1 MYHSL
6 DDIYRSMRLEPF
18 QSYFG
23 DYLSAIREARDKGAS
38 HDYLRQ
44 VFIEFARKSFR
55 VDPVDIEL
63 EKGIKG
69 TKLRG
74 SIDALYQDIVFEFKR
89 DLKLER
95 EKGKEELERY
105 LRSLGDKQ
113 VFFGVLTDGLTF
125 EAYLLHNDALI
136 NIDEVNLERLST
148 EDAFIWFDA
157 FLFSEKELTWL
168 SGLVIPVLS
177 SIPLSIASAGCLSQ
191 LRMTLRAKLNFVSG
205 ISF

>member
-1 MYHSL
+1 M
-6 DDIYRSMRLEPF
+6 EPF
-18 QSYFG
+18 QSYFQN
-23 DYLSAIREARDKGAS
+23 YLSAIRRAKDEGAS

-44 VFIEFARKSFR
+44 IFIEFARKSFR
-55 VDPVDIEL
+55 VDPVDVEL

-125 EAYLLHNDALI
+125 EVYLLRDGTLRK
-136 NIDEVNLERLST
+136 IDEVNLLH
-148 EDAFIWFDA
+148 DLAN
-157 FLFSEKELTWL
+157 
-168 SGLVIPVLS
+168 
-177 SIPLSIASAGCLSQ
+177 
-191 LRMTLRAKLNFVSG
+191 RA
-205 ISF
+205 IE